1 MVGTDPDDLSA
12 EPLVGADVNRDLI
25 ADARLMREAG
35 DLERG
40 GTDGG
45 DPADPAG
52 IAEARELGLE
62 RGEVGEHAN
71 PRSCEGGYA
80 FSTIEG

>member
-12 EPLVGADVNRDLI
+12 EPLVGADVNRDPI

-35 DLERG
+35 DLERS

-45 DPADPAG
+45 DQPTRVLPRR
-52 IAEARELGLE
+52 EARPGA
-62 RGEVGEHAN
+62 R
-71 PRSCEGGYA
+71 RSR
-80 FSTIEG
+80 